1 MAAALPFIALG
12 AAGLSAV
19 AGLKSGQAT
28 ASGLRSQAMQ
38 TRMQA
43 KGEALKYKQQGVA
56 VLENI
61 LQTQATLNAR
71 GAAGGIDPFSGS
83 ANALQQYALAQGAK
97 ENYTTMDN
105 AIIAVRSGELQAQE
119 YESAARSAMSQARMG
134 AIMSLV
140 QGAGS
145 FAMLGGFG
153 AGGGAGAGVNPF
165 AGGTPTGVGLPG
177 GEFGMTNLN
186 MSGYGQ
192 LGARF

>member
-1 MAAALPFIALG
+1 MAALPFIALG

-28 ASGLRSQAMQ
+28 AGGLRSQAMQ

-43 KGEALKYKQQGVA
+43 KGEELKYKQQGVA
-56 VLENI
+56 VLDNI
-61 LQTQATLNAR
+61 LQTQASVNASA
-71 GAAGGIDPFSGS
+71 GAGGIDPFSGS
-83 ANALQQYALAQGAK
+83 ASKLSQQALSKGAG
-97 ENYTTMDN
+97 EYYGSRDN
-105 AIIAVRSGELQAQE
+105 SIIVLRSGELQAQE

-134 AIMSLV
+134 AIMSLA
-140 QGAGS
+140 QGAFSYG
-145 FAMLGGFG
+145 MLGGPG
-153 AGGGAGAGVNPF
+153 LGGGASAGVNPF

>member
-12 AAGLSAV
+12 ASGLSAV

-28 ASGLRSQAMQ
+28 AGGLRSQAMQ

-43 KGEALKYKQQGVA
+43 KGEELKYKQQGVA
-56 VLENI
+56 VLDNI
-61 LQTQATLNAR
+61 LRTQATINAR
-71 GAAGGIDPFSGS
+71 AGAGSIDPYSGS
-83 ANALQQYALAQGAK
+83 AGSLAIQALAKGALEK
-97 ENYTTMDN
+97 YMTVEGQ
-105 AIIAVRSGELQAQE
+105 IISLRSGELQAQE

-134 AIMSLV
+134 AIMSLA
-140 QGAGS
+140 QGAAAYG
-145 FAMLGGFG
+145 MLGGPGF
-153 AGGGAGAGVNPF
+153 GGGAGAGINPF
-165 AGGTPTGVGLPG
+165 AGGTPTGVALPG

>member
-1 MAAALPFIALG
+1 MAALPFIALG

-19 AGLKSGQAT
+19 AQLKSGQAT
-28 ASGLRSQAMQ
+28 AGGLRSQATQ

-56 VLENI
+56 VLDNI
-61 LQTQATLNAR
+61 LQTQATINAR
-71 GAAGGIDPFSGS
+71 AGAGSIDPYSGS
-83 ANALQQYALAQGAK
+83 AGSLAIQALAKGALEK
-97 ENYTTMDN
+97 YMTVEGQ
-105 AIIAVRSGELQAQE
+105 IISLRSGELQAQE